1 MVLSKVQQSIWER
14 SRAIG
19 AGEQAVILTEGTCA
33 YLVGRIVLDLHLHTH
48 FPEVPANLPEFFAS
62 RDVDALTLQRDDSRQ
77 LFERLVALAPD
88 ADTYYACLTT
98 LHKARLKYQRI
109 LQTQPIST
117 LEQVGPRAL
126 LQYGQLSPR
135 ALAGLLFWRKWFFDI
150 DNRAGQE
157 TGYLFEP
164 IIAYSIGGVPAP
176 AGKSPVKRHRA
187 RSKGRQVDC
196 VLGQKAYEFKIRV
209 TIAASGQGRWREELE
224 YPIDCKK
231 SGFVPVL
238 VVLDSTPNP
247 KLAELVVAFQRHGGE
262 TYLGNAA
269 WQHLESLAGANMAMF
284 LEKYVRSPLDE
295 LLKDGTIELPVFTAR
310 AKGEHITLVLGEEE
324 FVIQRHSPSV
334 SEEVLEDQ
342 FPDDIADQLPG

>member
-1 MVLSKVQQSIWER
+1 M
-14 SRAIG
+14 
-19 AGEQAVILTEGTCA
+19 
-33 YLVGRIVLDLHLHTH
+33 
-48 FPEVPANLPEFFAS
+48 
-62 RDVDALTLQRDDSRQ
+62 
-77 LFERLVALAPD
+77 
-88 ADTYYACLTT
+88 
-98 LHKARLKYQRI
+98 
-109 LQTQPIST
+109 
-117 LEQVGPRAL
+117 
-126 LQYGQLSPR
+126 
-135 ALAGLLFWRKWFFDI
+135 
-150 DNRAGQE
+150 
-157 TGYLFEP
+157 
-164 IIAYSIGGVPAP
+164 
-176 AGKSPVKRHRA
+176 
-187 RSKGRQVDC
+187 
-196 VLGQKAYEFKIRV
+196 
-209 TIAASGQGRWREELE
+209 
-224 YPIDCKK
+224 
-231 SGFVPVL
+231 L